1 MCEYNNDDYVIL
13 SIDRGRG
20 RSHNFG
26 MAYLVRWCVEGRGG
40 GCLHVRWGGVLPVA
54 GLLVVS
60 WGQPAQGQETAGASG
75 AVPSVS
81 AAQSA
86 PPSVSP
92 VQSVPPS
99 VSPVQ
104 SAPPAAAT
112 RPVDVQLVYQA
123 TPDFRRAQL
132 EEERASLS
140 LGGPIAVTSIGGVVL
155 LAGGLSF
162 MIGTLI
168 HADCVFDTT
177 CQHKPWLHAGVPL
190 MLGGAVM
197 TGLGGAWIGVRV
209 AHRQRL
215 DREIERL
222 GPVASGPAL
231 SLGLVPRAFGS
242 SVQFR
247 LNF

>member
-1 MCEYNNDDYVIL
+1 MCEYDNEDYVIL

-26 MAYLVRWCVEGRGG
+26 MSYLVRWCVEGRGG
-40 GCLHVRWGGVLPVA
+40 GPLHVRWAGVLPAA

-60 WGQPAQGQETAGASG
+60 WVQPAQGQETAGASG
-75 AVPSVS
+75 S
-81 AAQSA
+81 A
-86 PPSVSP
+86 PSVSP
-92 VQSVPPS
+92 VQSGPPS

-104 SAPPAAAT
+104 SAPAAVAAT

-140 LGGPIAVTSIGGVVL
+140 LGGPIALTSIGGVVL

-190 MLGGAVM
+190 MLGGAVIA
-197 TGLGGAWIGVRV
+197 GLGGAWLGVRV
-209 AHRQRL
+209 AHRNRL
-215 DREIERL
+215 DREIEQL
-222 GPVASGPAL
+222 GPVAPGPAM